1 MERGELLMAVDK
13 AVDSKALDTL
23 FENIGNAIREKDGTT
38 ALITPGNMPAKI
50 RAIQTGVD
58 TSDATAAA
66 SDIAKGETAYVKGAK
81 VTGTADQFLN
91 PIMSYD
97 NTMSY
102 NSTSKKVTI
111 NSKVFSNYGNIF
123 VENDGR
129 SPLMELYVNADDF
142 GNATAGEILNG
153 KTCTSAAGLNIAGT
167 MPNQGGKTLNI
178 ASKSTPVTIPQ
189 GYHDGS
195 GKAQIDPTEAAK
207 IIANNIRQGI
217 TILGVAGSMSGK
229 ELSIVVT
236 VTSGATVTATK
247 GSKVVSGTSVNGTCT
262 LTVPEAGTWSVKAT
276 LNGQTSDTKSVS
288 VVDSYAV
295 ALTFFSATIT
305 VNVDSGASVTLKKGW
320 TTIATKTSN
329 GTAVFTVTE
338 TGEYTVTATKN
349 GQTTSGSVNAVS
361 GTTSYS
367 LTLSFASSTLNN
379 NEWSVI
385 KSVSDAGQGANY
397 WSIGD
402 RKAVTLNG
410 TVGKLSLSNVTTY
423 AFIIG
428 FNHNASVEGTNRIHF
443 QLAKTA
449 LSGGT
454 DVCLC
459 DSSYNSNV
467 STTGYFS
474 MNSSRTNSGGWA
486 SSQMRTNICGTS
498 LSSYSGTIIAVIPA
512 ALRAVLKSVT
522 KYTNNTGNSTAE
534 SAVTATTD
542 YFFLLSEYEVFG
554 SISRANSNE
563 ASKQAQYAYY
573 SAGNSKIKYKH
584 DGTSTAAYWWLR
596 SPLASGSNSFVLVGT
611 DGTVYTDNAHYSL
624 GFAPGFCV

>member
-1 MERGELLMAVDK
+1 MIGRTNAV
-13 AVDSKALDTL
+13 SK
-23 FENIGNAIREKDGTT
+23 
-38 ALITPGNMPAKI
+38 PG
-50 RAIQTGVD
+50 V
-58 TSDATAAA
+58 
-66 SDIAKGETAYVKGAK
+66 
-81 VTGTADQFLN
+81 
-91 PIMSYD
+91 
-97 NTMSY
+97 
-102 NSTSKKVTI
+102 
-111 NSKVFSNYGNIF
+111 
-123 VENDGR
+123 
-129 SPLMELYVNADDF
+129 
-142 GNATAGEILNG
+142 
-153 KTCTSAAGLNIAGT
+153 
-167 MPNQGGKTLNI
+167 
-178 ASKSTPVTIPQ
+178 
-189 GYHDGS
+189 
-195 GKAQIDPTEAAK
+195 
-207 IIANNIRQGI
+207 
-217 TILGVAGSMSGK
+217 
-229 ELSIVVT
+229 ELSLVVS
-236 VTSGATVTATK
+236 VTSGAAVTATK
-247 GSKVVSGTSVNGTCT
+247 GSKTVNGTAAGGSCV
-262 LTVPEAGTWSVKAT
+262 LSLPEAGTWSVKAT
-276 LNGQTSDTKSVS
+276 LGGQTSDTKSVS

-295 ALTFFSATIT
+295 ELTFFSATIT
-305 VNVDSGASVTLKKGW
+305 VNVDSGASVTLKKGG

-338 TGEYTVTATKN
+338 TGAYTVTATKN
-349 GQTTSGSVNAVS
+349 GQTTSGSVNVVS

-367 LTLSFASSTLNN
+367 LTLSFVSSTLNN

-449 LSGGT
+449 LTGGT

-522 KYTNNTGNSTAE
+522 KYTDNTANGGGSTA
-534 SAVTATTD
+534 SYVTATTD
-542 YFFLLSEYEVFG
+542 YFFLLSEFEVFG
-554 SISRANSNE
+554 SISYGNTNE
-563 ASKQAQYAYY
+563 KNKQAQYAYY

-584 DGTSTAAYWWLR
+584 NSTSTAAYWWLR
-596 SPLASGSNSFVLVGT
+596 SPYASNSSFFVCVRA
-611 DGTVYTDNAHYSL
+611 DGTVSSGIASFSL

>member
-1 MERGELLMAVDK
+1 MIGRTNAV
-13 AVDSKALDTL
+13 SK
-23 FENIGNAIREKDGTT
+23 
-38 ALITPGNMPAKI
+38 PG
-50 RAIQTGVD
+50 V
-58 TSDATAAA
+58 
-66 SDIAKGETAYVKGAK
+66 
-81 VTGTADQFLN
+81 
-91 PIMSYD
+91 
-97 NTMSY
+97 
-102 NSTSKKVTI
+102 
-111 NSKVFSNYGNIF
+111 
-123 VENDGR
+123 
-129 SPLMELYVNADDF
+129 
-142 GNATAGEILNG
+142 
-153 KTCTSAAGLNIAGT
+153 
-167 MPNQGGKTLNI
+167 
-178 ASKSTPVTIPQ
+178 
-189 GYHDGS
+189 
-195 GKAQIDPTEAAK
+195 
-207 IIANNIRQGI
+207 
-217 TILGVAGSMSGK
+217 
-229 ELSIVVT
+229 ELSLVVS
-236 VTSGATVTATK
+236 VTSGAAVTATK
-247 GSKVVSGTSVNGTCT
+247 GSKTVNGTAAGGSCV
-262 LTVPEAGTWSVKAT
+262 LSLPEAGTWSVKAT

-305 VNVDSGASVTLKKGW
+305 VNVDSGASVTLKKGG

-338 TGEYTVTATKN
+338 TGAYTVTATKN
-349 GQTTSGSVNAVS
+349 GQTTSGSVNVVS

-367 LTLSFASSTLNN
+367 LTLSFVSSTLNN

-428 FNHNASVEGTNRIHF
+428 FNHNSSVEGTNRIHF

-449 LSGGT
+449 LTGGT

-459 DSSYNSNV
+459 DNSYNSTV

-522 KYTNNTGNSTAE
+522 KYTDNTANGGGSTA
-534 SAVTATTD
+534 SYVTATTD
-542 YFFLLSEYEVFG
+542 YFFLLSEFEVFG
-554 SISRANSNE
+554 SITYGNTNE
-563 ASKQAQYAYY
+563 KNKQAQYAYY
-573 SAGNSKIKYKH
+573 SAGNSKVKYKH

-596 SPLASGSNSFVLVGT
+596 SPRASGSDRFVIVYTG
-611 DGTVYTDNAHYSL
+611 GTVNNTSANSSL

>member
-1 MERGELLMAVDK
+1 MIGRTNAV
-13 AVDSKALDTL
+13 SK
-23 FENIGNAIREKDGTT
+23 
-38 ALITPGNMPAKI
+38 PG
-50 RAIQTGVD
+50 V
-58 TSDATAAA
+58 
-66 SDIAKGETAYVKGAK
+66 
-81 VTGTADQFLN
+81 
-91 PIMSYD
+91 
-97 NTMSY
+97 
-102 NSTSKKVTI
+102 
-111 NSKVFSNYGNIF
+111 
-123 VENDGR
+123 
-129 SPLMELYVNADDF
+129 
-142 GNATAGEILNG
+142 
-153 KTCTSAAGLNIAGT
+153 
-167 MPNQGGKTLNI
+167 
-178 ASKSTPVTIPQ
+178 
-189 GYHDGS
+189 
-195 GKAQIDPTEAAK
+195 
-207 IIANNIRQGI
+207 
-217 TILGVAGSMSGK
+217 
-229 ELSIVVT
+229 ELSLVVS
-236 VTSGATVTATK
+236 VTSGAAVTATK
-247 GSKVVSGTSVNGTCT
+247 GSKTVNGTAAGGSCV
-262 LTVPEAGTWSVKAT
+262 LSLPEAGTWSVKAT

-305 VNVDSGASVTLKKGW
+305 VNVDSGASVVLKKGG

-338 TGEYTVTATKN
+338 TGAYTATATKS
-349 GQTTSGSVNAVS
+349 GQTTSGSVNVVS
-361 GTTSYS
+361 GTTSYT
-367 LTLSFASSTLNN
+367 LTLSFVSSTLNN

-428 FNHNASVEGTNRIHF
+428 FNHNASVEGANRIHF

-459 DSSYNSNV
+459 DSSYNSTV

-522 KYTNNTGNSTAE
+522 KYTDNTANGGGSTA
-534 SAVTATTD
+534 SYVTATTD
-542 YFFLLSEYEVFG
+542 YFFLLSEFEVFG
-554 SISRANSNE
+554 SISYGNTNE
-563 ASKQAQYAYY
+563 KNKQAQYAYY

-584 DGTSTAAYWWLR
+584 DGTSTAATWWLR
-596 SPLASGSNSFVLVGT
+596 SPGASNSDYFVSVGT
-611 DGTVYTDNAHYSL
+611 GGTVTTISAYSSL

>member
-1 MERGELLMAVDK
+1 MIGRTNAV
-13 AVDSKALDTL
+13 SK
-23 FENIGNAIREKDGTT
+23 
-38 ALITPGNMPAKI
+38 PG
-50 RAIQTGVD
+50 V
-58 TSDATAAA
+58 
-66 SDIAKGETAYVKGAK
+66 
-81 VTGTADQFLN
+81 
-91 PIMSYD
+91 
-97 NTMSY
+97 
-102 NSTSKKVTI
+102 
-111 NSKVFSNYGNIF
+111 
-123 VENDGR
+123 
-129 SPLMELYVNADDF
+129 
-142 GNATAGEILNG
+142 
-153 KTCTSAAGLNIAGT
+153 
-167 MPNQGGKTLNI
+167 
-178 ASKSTPVTIPQ
+178 
-189 GYHDGS
+189 
-195 GKAQIDPTEAAK
+195 
-207 IIANNIRQGI
+207 
-217 TILGVAGSMSGK
+217 
-229 ELSIVVT
+229 ELSLVVS
-236 VTSGATVTATK
+236 VTSGAAVTATK
-247 GSKVVSGTSVNGTCT
+247 GSKTVNGTAAGGSCV
-262 LTVPEAGTWSVKAT
+262 LSLPEAGTWSVKAT

-305 VNVDSGASVTLKKGW
+305 VNVDSGASVTLKKGG

-338 TGEYTVTATKN
+338 TGAYTVTATKN
-349 GQTTSGSVNAVS
+349 GQTTSGSVNVVS

-367 LTLSFASSTLNN
+367 LTLSFVSSTLNN

-459 DSSYNSNV
+459 DSSYNSTV

-522 KYTNNTGNSTAE
+522 KYTDNTGGGSTAA

-554 SISRANSNE
+554 STSYANSNE
-563 ASKQAQYAYY
+563 SSKQAQYAYY

-584 DGTSTAAYWWLR
+584 DGTTTAASWWLR
-596 SPLASGSNSFVLVGT
+596 SPRSSYSSSFVYVYT
-611 DGTVYTDNAHYSL
+611 DGTVYYYSAYGSL